1 MGLPAKNDFF
11 LEGLLLCCNPQKINA
26 ARSIERDCFLGMG
39 YGNLKDGLAEHINYF
54 QGLCIG
60 WQVFDSELPVRWIW
74 KNRVRTF
81 LAFCFYS

>member
-60 WQVFDSELPVRWIW
+60 WQVFDPDMQKFLIAAATSAVSPVG
-74 KNRVRTF
+74 NP
-81 LAFCFYS
+81 